1 LGEHSKLK
9 KVALTTLG
17 CKLNAAETLTIGKQF
32 IDRGYTVV
40 EFGKPAD
47 VCVINTCSVTSRADR
62 ECRQLI
68 RRARRTAP
76 EGVVVVTGCY
86 VQLNP
91 EQVASMGEVD
101 YLLGT
106 REKFSLFQ
114 HVAALERR
122 TVPLVAVGDVSDAD
136 DFGPAF
142 STEAGSR
149 TRAFLKV
156 QDGCDYGCSFC
167 TIPMARG
174 ASRSQGI
181 DASMDQARR
190 LVDSGYREIV
200 LTGVN
205 VGDYGRKSGS
215 SLVRLLRELVKVDGL
230 DRIRISSIEPN
241 LLTDEIIETIG
252 SERKLC
258 PHLHVP
264 LQSGSDPIL
273 AAMRRRYTAGFYQKR
288 IESARQMLPDCG
300 IGVDVIVGFPA
311 ETDELFGETK
321 RFLADLP
328 VTYLHVF
335 TYSERPNTPAATKI
349 GAVPHAVRHQ
359 RNTALRMLSERKRR
373 EFHASL
379 VGRVMPVLLESADEQ
394 GIRRGWTENYAA
406 VAVNAGGTTPN
417 ALLPVKITAVGD
429 EECIGE
435 LAGETAA

>member
-1 LGEHSKLK
+1 VPT
-9 KVALTTLG
+9 VALTTLG

-32 IDRGYTVV
+32 IDRGYRVV
-40 EFGKPAD
+40 EFGEQAD
-47 VCVINTCSVTSRADR
+47 VCVINTCSVTGRADR

-68 RRARRTAP
+68 RRARRSAP
-76 EGVVVVTGCY
+76 GGVVVVTGCY

-106 REKFSLFQ
+106 REKFSLFA
-114 HVAALERR
+114 HVESLERR
-122 TVPLVAVGDVSDAD
+122 AVPLVAVGDISDAD

-156 QDGCDYGCSFC
+156 QDGCDYTCSFC

-174 ASRSQGI
+174 ASRSQGVE
-181 DASMDQARR
+181 ASVEQARR
-190 LVDSGYREIV
+190 LVESGYREIV

-205 VGDYGRKSGS
+205 VGDYGRKTGS
-215 SLVRLLRELVKVDGL
+215 SLARLLRELGRVDGL

-241 LLTDEIIETIG
+241 LLTDEIIDTIG
-252 SERKLC
+252 SEAKLC
-258 PHLHVP
+258 HHVHVP

-273 AAMRRRYTAGFYQKR
+273 AAMRRRYTAAFYRRR
-288 IESARQMLPDCG
+288 IESAREALPDCG
-300 IGVDVIVGFPA
+300 IGVDVIVGFPG
-311 ETDELFGETK
+311 ETDELFAETK

-335 TYSERPNTPAATKI
+335 TYSERPKTPAATRDHQ
-349 GAVPHAVRHQ
+349 VHHALRQQ

-379 VGRVMPVLLESADEQ
+379 VGRVMPVLLESADER
-394 GIRRGWTENYAA
+394 GIRRGWTGNYAA
-406 VAVNAGGTTPN
+406 VAVNAGGTLPN
-417 ALLPVKITAVGD
+417 AILPVKITAVGD

-435 LAGETAA
+435 PAGEEAA